1 MDRSH
6 PGSIRGAV
14 CYSSKDK
21 NQLKKITNKININY
35 DKKNTRIESCLKI
48 RDQLLYLEKYSTGK
62 NNMTYIVI
70 PYNHPVYTF
79 PFNLEDRIKYIEEL
93 FNKYQ
98 NSKVKFNY
106 KKGGNGIF
114 MNKRDKKF
122 ESYQVSFS
130 YNSKLEP
137 DTIKL
142 LDKYLFI
149 KKKNIWSAL
158 FE

>member
-1 MDRSH
+1 
-6 PGSIRGAV
+6 
-14 CYSSKDK
+14 
-21 NQLKKITNKININY
+21 
-35 DKKNTRIESCLKI
+35 
-48 RDQLLYLEKYSTGK
+48 
-62 NNMTYIVI
+62 
-70 PYNHPVYTF
+70 
-79 PFNLEDRIKYIEEL
+79 
-93 FNKYQ
+93 
-98 NSKVKFNY
+98 
-106 KKGGNGIF
+106 

-149 KKKNIWSAL
+149 KKNNNWSAL